1 MSDGIA
7 MLCRRTD
14 APPSAKRVEPL
25 LERFQVGF
33 RCLFRREQKPLP
45 APSRRKGRGLA
56 DVRRSGNPKP
66 SAAKRAHSHQ
76 CLPQRRI
83 EYQRVKSHRCRTEG
97 AKTGPIAGQSGERTC
112 ALAVLLARNAACVGL
127 RANPSCRHSTELEEG
142 LRERMRILHIVAPGD
157 VGGLER
163 VVLSLAQGQADAGAD
178 VHVAVVLHPASTDHA
193 FIAALQR
200 SGATA
205 HPITVPARGYLRE
218 RSAILQLA
226 RRVAPDVVHTHGC
239 RPDVVDA
246 RAIRR
251 LDIPT
256 VTTVH
261 GFVGGDWKNRLY
273 ERLQRRAY
281 RRFDAVV
288 VVSRLLR
295 DQLIREGVAA
305 DCIHVV
311 QNAWREVAPPF
322 DRATAREALGV
333 GENGFRIGWVGR
345 LSAEKGPDVIVD
357 ALARLTDLPITLS
370 MVGDGRERGSLG
382 AHARQLGIE
391 RRIRWHGVVPDAA
404 RLFAAFDAFV
414 LSSRTEGTPIVL
426 FEAMAAGVPII

>member
-1 MSDGIA
+1 
-7 MLCRRTD
+7 
-14 APPSAKRVEPL
+14 
-25 LERFQVGF
+25 
-33 RCLFRREQKPLP
+33 
-45 APSRRKGRGLA
+45 
-56 DVRRSGNPKP
+56 
-66 SAAKRAHSHQ
+66 
-76 CLPQRRI
+76 
-83 EYQRVKSHRCRTEG
+83 
-97 AKTGPIAGQSGERTC
+97 
-112 ALAVLLARNAACVGL
+112 
-127 RANPSCRHSTELEEG
+127 
-142 LRERMRILHIVAPGD
+142 MRILHIVAPGD

-163 VVLSLAQGQADAGAD
+163 VVLSLAQGQADAGAA

-311 QNAWREVAPPF
+311 QNAWREVAPPL

-333 GENGFRIGWVGR
+333 SENGFRIGWVGR

-426 FEAMAAGVPII
+426 FEAMAAGVPIIATRVGGVPDVVTLREALLVPPANPAALAAAIRAVYGDGARAAVRSARARDRLLARFTVPPWISRYDAIYRRVVRRAAALVMA